1 MAAEVP
7 IVPSS
12 SISNDILV
20 EFPAYLRSKSGSEY
34 AFKRTRLATHCIC
47 KVWWKEA
54 GGGKCKLLFEQV
66 VYEEDVDEIDEGI
79 FKEFRSLGD
88 HYICEHHYHSL
99 NFKWVCKWVNE
110 GGSWVNEQ
118 ICMSLCVHH
127 VSVFPFVWHST
138 LLHFQLVSS

>member
-47 KVWWKEA
+47 KVWWKDA

-99 NFKWVCKWVNE
+99 NFKWVCK
-110 GGSWVNEQ
+110 
-118 ICMSLCVHH
+118 
-127 VSVFPFVWHST
+127 
-138 LLHFQLVSS
+138 